1 MSVDAFLD
9 TNVLIYA
16 VSSSPEDSAKKE
28 RALQL
33 IEIADFG
40 LSAQV
45 LQEFYVNV
53 TRKIASPLAPD
64 AAVELLDQFR
74 HFPMVPT
81 DYPLI
86 VAGAETAVRF
96 GISYWDGAIVAAAEC
111 LGARTLF
118 TEDLNHGQRY
128 GSVQAVDPFR
138 VEGPD
143 GVHEATAGGY
153 RAK

>member
-16 VSSSPEDSAKKE
+16 VSSSPAESTKKE
-28 RALQL
+28 RALEL
-33 IEIADFG
+33 ISHADFG

-53 TRKIASPLAPD
+53 TGKIALPLAPD
-64 AAVELLDQFR
+64 EAVALLEQFR
-74 HFPMVPT
+74 SFPMVST

-86 VAGAETAVRF
+86 VAGIETALRF
-96 GISYWDGAIVAAAEC
+96 GISYWDGTIVAAAER
-111 LGARTLF
+111 LGAATLY

-128 GSVQAVDPFR
+128 ASVQAVNPFLP
-138 VEGPD
+138 GTPD
-143 GVHEATAGGY
+143 RVHESKGPEY
-153 RAK
+153 D